1 MNEAPS
7 NLAIIDHYVMT
18 LDIFDRI
25 DETEPS
31 VGGEIQLTDT
41 LQKLDSIYRTT
52 FEEKTYD
59 MRITEPEQLYKLK
72 AILPNDF
79 NKYYIRLT
87 PTLNHQLL

>member
-1 MNEAPS
+1 
-7 NLAIIDHYVMT
+7 MT